1 MTKEKKLVKKPEVT
15 KSKKQIIL
23 SILII
28 LSLFSLQVNGEIQLS
43 FTDDSV
49 PNNTYTQN
57 NHTGTINVSIETSIL
72 DTFKFNWNG
81 TNYTIYN
88 DSLVLGMNFDN
99 NSALGENSTHAYDFS
114 SSGNNGTFKGAGEPA
129 WTTSGKYNGALSF
142 DGTDGYVDCGN
153 DTSLRPATDWTIEYW
168 AKVAALSPAEYKGA
182 LCYQIDTSNRFY
194 IRHPSLGG
202 SSVLVWSNVDGTT
215 QLSTGQATDT
225 NWHHWVFTFEGT
237 TWKTYKDGDLKVTD
251 TGKNDFGN
259 LVGADNH
266 LYLGVANSALGGAFN
281 GAIDEVRIYNRALGQ
296 SEIKKHYELLRLGK
310 QRQPLLVH

>member
-1 MTKEKKLVKKPEVT
+1 MSSLPIRLPKNTDMQPAVQPFQFDKSCVLALMPERCSGTKWHDYSGK
-15 KSKKQIIL
+15 
-23 SILII
+23 
-28 LSLFSLQVNGEIQLS
+28 G
-43 FTDDSV
+43 
-49 PNNTYTQN
+49 
-57 NHTGTINVSIETSIL
+57 NHGTITGASHTS
-72 DTFKFNWNG
+72 
-81 TNYTIYN
+81 
-88 DSLVLGMNFDN
+88 
-99 NSALGENSTHAYDFS
+99 
-114 SSGNNGTFKGAGEPA
+114 KGRYGP
-129 WTTSGKYNGALSF
+129 GLLF
-142 DGTDGYVDCGN
+142 DGTDDYVDCGN

-266 LYLGVANSALGGAFN
+266 LYLGVSNSALGGTFN
-281 GAIDEVRIYNRALGQ
+281 GTIDEVRIYNRALTAE
-296 SEIKKHYELLRLGK
+296 EIRNLYDMGRPK
-310 QRQPLLVH
+310 